1 MRHLNLLFA
10 GWDGAKAYPAKRI
23 FMLSLNR
30 VKELIR
36 DETLSDDKAEEI
48 RDEMRWLVEFIF
60 QKIKEDKK

>member
-1 MRHLNLLFA
+1 
-10 GWDGAKAYPAKRI
+10 
-23 FMLSLNR
+23 MLSLNR